1 MVPAVLLVA
10 GLSQLLLGAW
20 AFLSPET
27 FYDAIASY
35 PPQNDHFLKDVGS
48 WQVALG
54 AAAVIASR
62 TPSWHVGMLAVLAV
76 QYGLHAVSHAID
88 LDEAESDAASAATLV
103 ALVAAAVLFGAL
115 FFRERGRA
123 R

>member
-20 AFLSPET
+20 AFLLPGS

-54 AAAVIASR
+54 AAAVIAVR
-62 TPSWHVGMLAVLAV
+62 TPSWRTGMLGVLAV
-76 QYGLHAVSHAID
+76 QYGLHAISHAID
-88 LDEAESDAASAATLV
+88 LDQADSDAVGVATLV
-103 ALVAAAVLFGAL
+103 ALIAAAVVLAGLFL
-115 FFRERGRA
+115 RERGRK